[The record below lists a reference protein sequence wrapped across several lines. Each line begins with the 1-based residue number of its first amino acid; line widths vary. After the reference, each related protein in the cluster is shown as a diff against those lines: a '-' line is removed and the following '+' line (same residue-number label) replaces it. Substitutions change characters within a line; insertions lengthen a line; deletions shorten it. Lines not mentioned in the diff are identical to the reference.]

1 MTQFDAAAFRMETRC
16 LAQRLDPSIV
26 AECRPIQA
34 SDAAFLTRAE
44 AAQLVGS
51 VISVRQAS
59 GAARAIARDLL
70 AEVGCRA
77 SAELIPQRPNGPC
90 WPPSFLGSLSH
101 DAEFAAAAVAP
112 RGALRG
118 LGIDIEPE
126 EPLPRDIYKLVV
138 TDSEEFM
145 IASDLLAARLLF
157 VVKEAVYKATHP
169 LDRIFLEHHDVEVDF
184 ETGIALTRT
193 GHRVRFVTSVTGR
206 LLAIAG
212 LFASQP
218 DAGC

>member
-1 MTQFDAAAFRMETRC
+1 LIQLDAAAFRTETRC
-16 LAQRLDPSIV
+16 LAKRLDPSIV

-34 SDAAFLTRAE
+34 SDAAYLTAGE

-51 VISVRQAS
+51 VNSVRQAS

-70 AEVGCRA
+70 AEAGCRG
-77 SAELIPQRPNGPC
+77 SVELIPQRPNGPC
-90 WPPSFLGSLSH
+90 WPPSFLGSISH

-112 RGALRG
+112 RDALRG
-118 LGIDIEPE
+118 LGIDIEPA
-126 EPLPRDIYKLVV
+126 EPLPSDIYKLVV
-138 TDSEEFM
+138 TQNEDIM

-157 VVKEAVYKATHP
+157 VIKEAVYKATHP
-169 LDRIFLEHHDVEVDF
+169 LDHIFLDHHDVDVDF
-184 ETGIALTRT
+184 ETGLALTRT

-206 LLAIAG
+206 MVAIAG

-218 DAGC
+218 GTGC